1 MIPSLHNGVSALKSV
16 SDGLQVLGNN
26 IANVGS
32 LAYKSSRANY
42 SDNFYM
48 HINEVT
54 KSGKEGKNLVLNS
67 QNSAGTG
74 VHLSSVSTNFNQGVL
89 ENTGLDLDLA
99 IEGEALPN
107 GGGFFELEYDVF
119 EKKFNKNNNGQID
132 DVEIIKIETD
142 TLFTRVGTFQQDKDG
157 YLVTRGSI
165 GAYLL
170 NTEGNRIQIKTEPGE
185 DLLARRIEQDGSIN
199 LVVSKN
205 GQDEIKSVGQIKLVN
220 FTRPQYLKNEGNGY
234 FSEPKNEDKNG
245 DLLAPEEKDVQAGM
259 AGKIENVNPATGANG
274 KIKQYALE
282 LSNVDLTNE
291 FAMMITHQRAFQ
303 AGSRVVTT
311 SDSILSEAVNLK
323 R

>member
-32 LAYKSSRANY
+32 LGFKSSRANY
-42 SDNFYM
+42 TDNFYM
-48 HINEVT
+48 HVNKAQV
-54 KSGKEGKNLVLNS
+54 GG
-67 QNSAGTG
+67 QNTLKSAGTG
-74 VHLSSVSTNFNQGVL
+74 VQLGSVSTNFNQGVL

-107 GGGFFELEYDVF
+107 GGGFFEVLYEVYDPQTN
-119 EKKFNKNNNGQID
+119 ELKESK
-132 DVEIIKIETD
+132 
-142 TLFTRVGTFQQDKDG
+142 TLYTRVGSFEESSDGTLVSKDAFRAS
-157 YLVTRGSI
+157 LI
-165 GAYLL
+165 GINGEKL
-170 NTEGNRIQIKTEPGE
+170 NISTNDGE
-185 DLLARRIEQDGSIN
+185 DLLARRVEQDGSIN
-199 LVVSKN
+199 LIVSKN
-205 GQDEIKSVGQIKLVN
+205 EQDEIVKKGNIRLVN
-220 FTRPQYLKNEGNGY
+220 FQKPQYLKNEGNGY
-234 FSEPKNEDKNG
+234 FSEPTVNNVG
-245 DLLAPEEKDVQAGM
+245 L
-259 AGKIENVNPATGANG
+259 AGKIENVNPATDANG

-291 FAMMITHQRAFQ
+291 FAMMITHQRSFQ